1 MGDQNLRVWEVD
13 GDTYGEEQSF
23 PRHAKYRMEP
33 QYPGASGD
41 KNTDLVIYERDEAAE
56 NGENELARF
65 TSSEVLVAFA
75 GQPTP
80 GPILDA
86 ANQPPERKAPTAS
99 KAKAGTSTSSDK
111 K

>member
-1 MGDQNLRVWEVD
+1 MGDQNLRVWTVE
-13 GDTYGEEQSF
+13 GDSYGKEQSF

-33 QYPGASGD
+33 HYPGASGD
-41 KNTDLVIYERDEAAE
+41 KNTDIVIYERDESE
-56 NGENELARF
+56 KNGERELARF
-65 TSSEVLVAFA
+65 TSSEVIVAFA

-86 ANQPPERKAPTAS
+86 ANQPPERKPDS
-99 KAKAGTSTSSDK
+99 KAKAGTPAGSDK